1 MILDVL
7 RVGGIS
13 KQVCK
18 QGKRQV
24 CQVFKTSCHSD
35 FNIINYVRHA
45 YLLTCQLVIPLTKDS
60 ANGLMFISSTFN
72 LYLSF
77 WDVFRIFHRLCSSPH
92 FLFNI

>member
-13 KQVCK
+13 KQVSK

-45 YLLTCQLVIPLTKDS
+45 YLLTCQLVIPP
-60 ANGLMFISSTFN
+60 N
-72 LYLSF
+72 
-77 WDVFRIFHRLCSSPH
+77 
-92 FLFNI
+92 